1 MPVDVRADTARS
13 QTEELD
19 AFFDRCAQ
27 AGPRCAF
34 SASDP
39 HRKFADMIA
48 RLKHSGGSRLAAVL
62 GTVSHRLQ
70 SSTRWTS
77 MATSLQGVYDS
88 LRPDRRRAI
97 PADGSGRATA
107 SGRHANC
114 PPGDRGNAPA
124 DRHPPHPHR
133 GRPPMGRPSPTMG
146 SRTYRRN
153 SAAAYPFPTHQA
165 LITVWPAARQAVLL
179 NAALSVALPRL
190 DKEARNAGTNEP
202 LP

>member
-1 MPVDVRADTARS
+1 
-13 QTEELD
+13 
-19 AFFDRCAQ
+19 
-27 AGPRCAF
+27 
-34 SASDP
+34 
-39 HRKFADMIA
+39 MIA

-124 DRHPPHPHR
+124 DRHPPLDV
-133 GRPPMGRPSPTMG
+133 GGEFI
-146 SRTYRRN
+146 
-153 SAAAYPFPTHQA
+153 AAA
-165 LITVWPAARQAVLL
+165 VAR
-179 NAALSVALPRL
+179 LPMCRV
-190 DKEARNAGTNEP
+190 RRGP
-202 LP
+202 IQWV